1 MRHRG
6 FSFSCFLHSR
16 SVYNNEK
23 KAAFLPGTQV
33 EWKKPNAESADD
45 CSAEGNKTGAG
56 FGAATSGAFQGPR
69 CTAAASFISSFHFPA
84 SV

>member
-33 EWKKPNAESADD
+33 GDVLPLTPFCRDLPQFADRYSSAMEFLILTKVKFD
-45 CSAEGNKTGAG
+45 
-56 FGAATSGAFQGPR
+56 
-69 CTAAASFISSFHFPA
+69 
-84 SV
+84 